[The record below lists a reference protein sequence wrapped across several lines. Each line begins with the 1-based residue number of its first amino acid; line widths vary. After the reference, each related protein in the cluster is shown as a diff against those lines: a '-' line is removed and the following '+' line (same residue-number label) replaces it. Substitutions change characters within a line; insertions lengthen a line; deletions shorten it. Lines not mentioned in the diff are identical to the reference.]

1 MTRGHN
7 SPEMNFALE
16 RLAAERIRHE
26 QTSKFQIKV
35 GPYNFYPDKGTIYM
49 DRDQKARLERGLEE
63 FLALITKLR
72 ARNPRAF
79 EYASARKSSPDAV
92 RGFDLSDALSDD

>member
-1 MTRGHN
+1 MTRDHN

-26 QTSKFQIKV
+26 QTSDFQIKV
-35 GPYNFYPDKGTIYM
+35 GPYNFYPNKGTIYM
-49 DRDQKARLERGLEE
+49 DGDQKARPERGLED
-63 FLALITKLR
+63 FLTLIIKVR
-72 ARNPRAF
+72 ARNPRPF
-79 EYASARKSSPDAV
+79 EPARKRSPDTV